1 MLNFKRVKCDVNY
14 NAINFEALAKQID
27 ETQSMREKMFAFTDE
42 EKNPRGGFKINEIS
56 LMQKYMQLK

>member
-1 MLNFKRVKCDVNY
+1 
-14 NAINFEALAKQID
+14 
-27 ETQSMREKMFAFTDE
+27 MREKMFAFTDE